1 MKGLI
6 LKDIYV
12 VLKQMKVLLLIVVL
26 FTIMLGYTFGV
37 FLLLY
42 CAMLPITT
50 IAYDE
55 KAKWDKYAATMPYSR
70 RDIVLS
76 KYLLGLG
83 CMAAA
88 LIVVFIGTLV
98 YGLFT
103 DTVFTG
109 DALVDLVIMLISL
122 FCVTLIFMAVN
133 LPIIF
138 KWGVEKGRM
147 IFIAGIAAFA
157 AIIGASAVIEN
168 TAVFIEGFLNNYFYI
183 LILAGVAL
191 LGTSIPLSIKLY
203 EKRDL

>member
-6 LKDIYV
+6 LKDTYV
-12 VLKQMKVLLLIVVL
+12 VFKQMKVLLLIVVL

-42 CAMLPITT
+42 CAMLPIST
-50 IAYDE
+50 IAFDE

-70 RDIVLS
+70 KDIVLS
-76 KYLLGLG
+76 KYLLGLA
-83 CMAAA
+83 CMAVA
-88 LIVVFIGTLV
+88 LIIVFIGTLV

-157 AIIGASAVIEN
+157 AIIGASAVMEN
-168 TAVFIEGFLNNYFYI
+168 TSIVIVGFLSNYFYI
-183 LILAGVAL
+183 IVIAAIAL
-191 LGTSIPLSIKLY
+191 TAASIPLSIKLY